1 MTHARFSNAPLL
13 AIGALVLQ
21 GCIGSETYYVD
32 ERFSAEEQQR
42 IREAA
47 SMWEEATGGS
57 VHFDLVF
64 GQRVDVADSDRK
76 VIVKTSARAAF
87 NRFPEMVSD
96 TRVALYHEGSTF
108 QASQIVVIAER
119 VELDMLRPTMA
130 HEMGHAFG
138 LRHVPEAEALMY
150 ENLNN
155 DPTKCVTED
164 DLREARRFVQVAAD
178 QPCGKGLH

>member
-1 MTHARFSNAPLL
+1 MPHARSSKVTLFAIIALL
-13 AIGALVLQ
+13 LP
-21 GCIGSETYYVD
+21 GCLDSETYYVD
-32 ERFSAEEQQR
+32 ERFTAEEQER
-42 IREAA
+42 IGDAA
-47 SMWEEATGGS
+47 RMWEKATGGS

-87 NRFPEMVSD
+87 NRFPDMVSD

-138 LRHVPEAEALMY
+138 LRHVPEAGALMF

-164 DLREARRFVQVAAD
+164 DLREARRFIQVADD
-178 QPCGKGLH
+178 QPCGKGLD

>member
-1 MTHARFSNAPLL
+1 MPYARSSRFTLFAMVAFL
-13 AIGALVLQ
+13 LQ
-21 GCIGSETYYVD
+21 GCLGSETYYVD
-32 ERFSAEEQQR
+32 ERFTGDEQQR
-42 IREAA
+42 IRDAA
-47 SMWEEATGGS
+47 RMWEEATGGS

-64 GQRVDVADSDRK
+64 GQRVDVADSDRR

-87 NRFPEMVSD
+87 NRFPDMASD
-96 TRVALYHEGSTF
+96 TRVALYHEGSTL
-108 QASQIVVIAER
+108 QASQIVIIAER
-119 VELDMLRPTMA
+119 VELDMLRPTIA

-138 LRHVPEAEALMY
+138 LRHVPEAGALMF

-178 QPCGKGLH
+178 QPCGKD